1 MPRKLARLKSAL
13 ALAVEQLATHRCSLA
28 RQSCAARGRAA
39 AQSWRAGCPAASRL
53 NARQLKGRR
62 EGAGLTATQLSSS
75 EWSIRPGRRAM
86 ARRPSGREGTAGHA
100 ALSGMREG
108 SLRLPC
114 SPHARRPLQPS
125 RYAGQRGR
133 RWLPVIGQARLTA

>member
-1 MPRKLARLKSAL
+1 MPRTLARLKS

-62 EGAGLTATQLSSS
+62 KGAGLTATQQSRS

-100 ALSGMREG
+100 ALSGMRKG
-108 SLRLPC
+108 SLQLPC